1 MAERA
6 ISKGWTSRVVMLS
19 GGAGSWGAARRIVDR
34 HGCKGL
40 TLLFADTLIEDD
52 DLYRFLLEAAANLTC
67 RRVPPGLLAR
77 TVAIPSLEEGRHRR
91 SHLLALGAEASSW
104 CPALEWIAEG
114 RNPHQVFADKRYL
127 GNTRVDPC
135 SAVLK
140 RRFMRRWL
148 EEHRDPADTVAVIG
162 YDWSETHRF
171 ERAARHWAPWR
182 VEAPLCEAPYLSKEE
197 VLDWMGAH
205 GLQPPRL
212 YGEGFSHNNCGGFC
226 VKGGQASF
234 ALLLRRHPDRYRYH
248 ERREQELRRRLG
260 KDVAI
265 LRDRRGG
272 VTRPLTLRSFRRR
285 LECDPGAFER
295 GEWGACS
302 CMEPASESERSR
314 RWPRRL
320 RNEEDRRG

>member
-1 MAERA
+1 MAKRA
-6 ISKGWTSRVVMLS
+6 GSAGRTSRVVMLS

-34 HGCKGL
+34 QGRKGL

-52 DLYRFLLEAAANLTC
+52 DLYRFVLEAAANLTG

-77 TVAIPSLEEGRHRR
+77 TVAIPSLEEGPHRR
-91 SHLLALGAEASSW
+91 RHLLALGAEASSW

-114 RNPHQVFADKRYL
+114 RDPHQVFAEVRYL

-148 EEHRDPADTVAVIG
+148 EENRDPADTVAVIG
-162 YDWSETHRF
+162 YDWSEIHRF
-171 ERAARHWAPWR
+171 ERAQRHWEPWR
-182 VEAPLCEAPYLSKEE
+182 VEAPLCEKPYLDKEE
-197 VLDWMGAH
+197 VLGWMRAH
-205 GLQPPRL
+205 GLRPPRL
-212 YGEGFSHNNCGGFC
+212 YSEGFPHNNCGGFC

-234 ALLLRRHPDRYRYH
+234 ALLLRKHPDRYRYH
-248 ERREQELRRRLG
+248 ERRELELRRRLG

-272 VTRPLTLRSFRRR
+272 ITRPLTLRNFRRR
-285 LECDPGAFER
+285 LECDAGAFER
-295 GEWGACS
+295 SEWGACS
-302 CMEPASESERSR
+302 YMEPAAAKAAGGRE
-314 RWPRRL
+314 
-320 RNEEDRRG
+320 